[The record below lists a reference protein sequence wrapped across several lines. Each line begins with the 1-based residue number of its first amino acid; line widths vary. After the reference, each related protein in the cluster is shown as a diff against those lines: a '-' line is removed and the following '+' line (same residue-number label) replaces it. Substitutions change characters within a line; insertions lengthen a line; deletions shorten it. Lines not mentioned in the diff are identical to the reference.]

1 MSLPALETVPKE
13 MYLLIGAGLGFVG
26 AVLGFVGAMITTL
39 INRRTQLTLAR
50 ETHQQQYEVE
60 AMKTQAQADQE
71 AQVYLRGK
79 IEEAHQIL
87 SKIAMEC
94 SEEAWY
100 IRSQKG
106 VTEAEYHTQYE
117 QQQLELQRLQM
128 LVALY
133 FPTLREE
140 TDHLPG
146 LTSQY
151 WGRQKRLITLD
162 DQWAKVDEHQPL
174 GEIVKQEPHVTL
186 GELQERANKIAE
198 RVRIAQNRLQ
208 GLVYDAIPPEFR

>member
-1 MSLPALETVPKE
+1 MSLPALDTVPKE
-13 MYLLIGAGLGFVG
+13 MYLLIGAG
-26 AVLGFVGAMITTL
+26 LGFVGAMITTL

-106 VTEAEYHTQYE
+106 VPEAEYHTQYE

-162 DQWAKVDEHQPL
+162 DQWAKVDVHQPL
-174 GEIVKQEPHVTL
+174 GEIVKQEPQVTL

-198 RVRIAQNRLQ
+198 RVRRAQNQLQ

>member
-1 MSLPALETVPKE
+1 MSLPVLDTIPKE
-13 MYLLIGAGLGFVG
+13 MYLLIGG
-26 AVLGFVGAMITTL
+26 VLGFVGAMITTL

-60 AMKTQAQADQE
+60 TMKAQAQAEQE
-71 AQVYLRGK
+71 AQVYLRSK

-87 SKIAMEC
+87 SKIAMES

-106 VTEAEYHTQYE
+106 VAEVEYHTQYE
-117 QQQLELQRLQM
+117 QQQLEVQRLQM

-140 TDHLPG
+140 TDHLSG

-151 WGRQKRLITLD
+151 WGKQKRLIALD
-162 DQWAKVDEHQPL
+162 DQWAKVDLHQPL
-174 GEIVKQEPHVTL
+174 GQIVKQEPHVTL
-186 GELQERANKIAE
+186 GELQELANTITV
-198 RVRIAQNRLQ
+198 RVRRAQNQLQ
-208 GLVYDAIPPEFR
+208 GLVCDAIPLWFK